1 MYQVLYVST
10 YERRYVQLHSVE
22 QRQYS
27 SSIYQV
33 EDNSESLWYYYRS
46 GTTIAAYI
54 YICCSTFQVTPTT
67 VTVTNYCSTSSVA
80 DSFPTK
86 ERLSTVSA
94 LDCKKQCSFSQRHAG
109 SLLLLLLCCFQVI
122 ARVSAAVLLR
132 SIYYKIYLFILMI
145 AFTFSSSTRRF
156 YPQRSAGQAV
166 ATGVVPSP
174 PRYVPSIFIAHRVQH
189 SHCSSIF
196 IQCC

>member
-54 YICCSTFQVTPTT
+54 YMLQHLPSH
-67 VTVTNYCSTSSVA
+67 TNNSNSY
-80 DSFPTK
+80 
-86 ERLSTVSA
+86 
-94 LDCKKQCSFSQRHAG
+94 Q
-109 SLLLLLLCCFQVI
+109 LL
-122 ARVSAAVLLR
+122 
-132 SIYYKIYLFILMI
+132 
-145 AFTFSSSTRRF
+145 
-156 YPQRSAGQAV
+156 
-166 ATGVVPSP
+166 
-174 PRYVPSIFIAHRVQH
+174 
-189 SHCSSIF
+189 
-196 IQCC
+196 

>member
-86 ERLSTVSA
+86 NGFPQFLRSTVKSNA
-94 LDCKKQCSFSQRHAG
+94 L
-109 SLLLLLLCCFQVI
+109 SLRGTLVVYCCYCFV
-122 ARVSAAVLLR
+122 
-132 SIYYKIYLFILMI
+132 
-145 AFTFSSSTRRF
+145 AFKL
-156 YPQRSAGQAV
+156 
-166 ATGVVPSP
+166 
-174 PRYVPSIFIAHRVQH
+174 
-189 SHCSSIF
+189 
-196 IQCC
+196 